1 MADTKKLIKEY
12 RELRMSGGTAENNS
26 RIAELERRLR
36 DAADTPL
43 GYLDPKEGNVVSDF
57 LSNKLG
63 KTGPIGGKRKGTS
76 TPKANVYNTNDAYT
90 KMSMMKKGGRL
101 KIKKTK
107 GRKRAALR
115 GHRAEQRGG

>member
-1 MADTKKLIKEY
+1 MADKKKLIAEY
-12 RELRMSGGTAENNS
+12 RKLRMTGGTPKNNS
-26 RIAELERRLR
+26 RMADLKRALEKAGISL
-36 DAADTPL
+36 D
-43 GYLDPKEGNVVSDF
+43 YLEPKEGNVISNF

-63 KTGPIGGKRKGTS
+63 KTGPIGGTRKVTF
-76 TPKANVYNTNDAYT
+76 TPKANIYNIDDAYT

-101 KIKKTK
+101 KAKKTK

>member
-1 MADTKKLIKEY
+1 MADTKELIKEY
-12 RELRMSGGTAENNS
+12 RKLRMSGGTAENSS

-36 DAADTPL
+36 DADAPL
-43 GYLDPKEGNVVSDF
+43 DFLDSKEGNVVSDF

-63 KTGPIGGKRKGTS
+63 KTGPIGGKRKGTT
-76 TPKANVYNTNDAYT
+76 TPKANVYNTNNAYT

-101 KIKKTK
+101 KVKNT
-107 GRKRAALR
+107 KRAALR

>member
-12 RELRMSGGTAENNS
+12 RKLRMSGGTAKNNP

-36 DAADTPL
+36 VAVAPL
-43 GYLDPKEGNVVSDF
+43 DYLDSKEGNVVSDF
-57 LSNKLG
+57 LSNELG
-63 KTGPIGGKRKGTS
+63 KTSPVGGKRKGTS

-101 KIKKTK
+101 KVKKTK

>member
-1 MADTKKLIKEY
+1 MADTKELIKEY
-12 RELRMSGGTAENNS
+12 RKLRMSGGTAENNS

-36 DAADTPL
+36 DAADAPL
-43 GYLDPKEGNVVSDF
+43 NYLDPKEGNVVSDF

-63 KTGPIGGKRKGTS
+63 KTGPIGGKSKGTS

>member
-1 MADTKKLIKEY
+1 MADTKELIKEY
-12 RELRMSGGTAENNS
+12 RKLRMSGGTAENSS

-36 DAADTPL
+36 DADAPL
-43 GYLDPKEGNVVSDF
+43 DFLDSKEGNVVSDF

-101 KIKKTK
+101 KVKKTK

>member
-1 MADTKKLIKEY
+1 MADTKELIKEY
-12 RELRMSGGTAENNS
+12 RKLRMSGGTAKNNS

-36 DAADTPL
+36 DADAPL
-43 GYLDPKEGNVVSDF
+43 DYLDSEEGNVVSDF

-63 KTGPIGGKRKGTS
+63 KTGPVGGKRKGTT

-101 KIKKTK
+101 KVKNT
-107 GRKRAALR
+107 KRAALR